1 MKSKLNFLIGISLKR
16 KIATK
21 WFVVANIFLALAIIG
36 ISNVDSIIKAF
47 GGDFT
52 KPQEIY
58 VIDNTNKGFD
68 LFKQNMDSTS
78 SIVGDQGLSL
88 KYQVTKYD
96 GSVEDAKKE
105 ISDKPS
111 IWVVVFEIDPTN
123 VLKATVISEG
133 YIDAIDYQV
142 LMSAINSTKTSV
154 AIAESNIP
162 LEELNKII
170 STTKIEREYIDLSKK
185 SEDEQMES
193 IMTTVFPAFILPF
206 FMLTIFLV
214 QMIGAEVNDE
224 KSTRSMEIIISN
236 VSPQTHFF
244 AKVVA
249 GNMFVFIQG
258 GLLLIYGM
266 IGLLLRGITGASG
279 VTNGVGQFIGD
290 TINNILETGLGDKLV
305 YILPLTIILMVL
317 TFIAY
322 SLVAGILA
330 SMTTNTEDYQQ
341 LQTPIML
348 VSVVGYYLSMTAG
361 LFEGSVLIRLVSY
374 VPFISA
380 ILSPSLLVLGYIG
393 IMDVLI
399 SIILMI
405 GTLYLLIKYGIRIY
419 KVGILNYASS
429 DLWKKMF
436 KALKGE

>member
-21 WFVVANIFLALAIIG
+21 WFILANLLIAIVIIG
-36 ISNVDSIIKAF
+36 ISNIDSIIKLF

-52 KPQEIY
+52 KPQEVY
-58 VIDNTNKGFD
+58 VIDNSNVSFEI
-68 LFKQNMDSTS
+68 FKKNMGDTS
-78 SIVGDQGLSL
+78 SVIENQGLVL

-96 GSVEDAKKE
+96 GSVEEVKKQFE
-105 ISDKPS
+105 EKPS
-111 IWVVVFEIDPTN
+111 IWVVVFDTDVTN
-123 VLKATVISEG
+123 VIKAKVISEG
-133 YIDAIDYQV
+133 YIDTLDYQI
-142 LMSAINSTKTSV
+142 LLSAINSTKMSV
-154 AIAESNIP
+154 AIEESNIP
-162 LEELNKII
+162 LEEINKII
-170 STTKIEREYIDLSKK
+170 GITEIDREYIDLSKK
-185 SEDEQMES
+185 SEDEQMEAV
-193 IMTTVFPAFILPF
+193 MTTVFPAFILPF
-206 FMLTIFLV
+206 FMLTMFLV

-236 VSPQTHFF
+236 VSPETHFF

-258 GLLLIYGM
+258 GLLLVYGALGM
-266 IGLLLRGITGASG
+266 IIRGLTGASG
-279 VTNGVGQFIGD
+279 ISDGVGKFVGE
-290 TINNILETGLGDKLV
+290 TINGILETGLGDKLV
-305 YILPLTIILMVL
+305 YIIPLTILLMVL

-330 SMTTNTEDYQQ
+330 SMTTNIEDFQQ
-341 LQTPIML
+341 VQTPIIL

-361 LFEGSVLIRLVSY
+361 LFEGSILIKLLSF

-393 IMDVLI
+393 VFDVVI
-399 SIILMI
+399 SILLMI
-405 GTLYLLIKYGIRIY
+405 ITLYVLIKYGIRIY

>member
-21 WFVVANIFLALAIIG
+21 WFILANLLIAIVIIG
-36 ISNVDSIIKAF
+36 ISNIDSIIKLF

-52 KPQEIY
+52 KPQEVY
-58 VIDNTNKGFD
+58 VIDNSNVSFEI
-68 LFKQNMDSTS
+68 FKKNMGDTS
-78 SIVGDQGLSL
+78 SVIENQGLVL

-96 GSVEDAKKE
+96 GSVEEVKKQFE
-105 ISDKPS
+105 EKPS
-111 IWVVVFEIDPTN
+111 IWVVVFDTDVTN
-123 VLKATVISEG
+123 VIKAKVISEG
-133 YIDAIDYQV
+133 YIDTLDYQI
-142 LMSAINSTKTSV
+142 LLSAINSTKMSV
-154 AIAESNIP
+154 AIEESNIP
-162 LEELNKII
+162 LEEINKII
-170 STTKIEREYIDLSKK
+170 GITEIDREYIDLSKK
-185 SEDEQMES
+185 SEDEQMEAV
-193 IMTTVFPAFILPF
+193 MTTVFPAFILPF
-206 FMLTIFLV
+206 FMLTMFLV

-236 VSPQTHFF
+236 VSPETHFF

-258 GLLLIYGM
+258 GLLLVYGALGM
-266 IGLLLRGITGASG
+266 IIRGLTGASG
-279 VTNGVGQFIGD
+279 ISDGVGKFVGE
-290 TINNILETGLGDKLV
+290 TINGILETGLGDKLV
-305 YILPLTIILMVL
+305 YIIPLTILLMVL

-330 SMTTNTEDYQQ
+330 SMTTNIEDFQQ
-341 LQTPIML
+341 VQTPIIL

-361 LFEGSVLIRLVSY
+361 LFEGSILIKLLSF

-393 IMDVLI
+393 VFDVVI
-399 SIILMI
+399 SILLMI
-405 GTLYLLIKYGIRIY
+405 ITLYVLIKYGIRIY
-419 KVGILNYASS
+419 KVGTLNYASS

>member
-1 MKSKLNFLIGISLKR
+1 MRSKLNFLIGISLKR
-16 KIATK
+16 KIVTK
-21 WFVVANIFLALAIIG
+21 WFIIANIFLALAIIG
-36 ISNVDSIIKAF
+36 ISNIDSIIKAF

-58 VIDNTNKGFD
+58 VIDNTNIGFE
-68 LFKQNMDSTS
+68 LFKKNMGDTS
-78 SIVGDQGLSL
+78 SIIEDQGLSL

-96 GSVEDAKKE
+96 GSVDAAKAEIEKKPTLW
-105 ISDKPS
+105 I
-111 IWVVVFEIDPTN
+111 IVFESDASN

-133 YIDAIDYQV
+133 YIDTLDYQI
-142 LMSAINSTKTSV
+142 LISAINSTKMSV
-154 AIAESNIP
+154 AIEESNIP

-170 STTKIEREYIDLSKK
+170 GITEIDREYIDLSKK
-185 SEDEQMES
+185 SEDEQMEA

-258 GLLLIYGM
+258 GLLLVYGM
-266 IGLLLRGITGASG
+266 LGLLLRGITGASG
-279 VTNGVGQFIGD
+279 VTDGVGKFIGD
-290 TINNILETGLGDKLV
+290 TVKNILETGLADKLV
-305 YILPLTIILMVL
+305 YIVPLTILLMIL
-317 TFIAY
+317 TFLAY

-330 SMTTNTEDYQQ
+330 SMTTNIEDYQQ

-361 LFEGSVLIRLVSY
+361 LFEGSVLIRLISY

-393 IMDVLI
+393 IVDVLV
-399 SIILMI
+399 SILLMI

-429 DLWKKMF
+429 DLWKKML